1 MSSQE
6 ALEASRRL
14 AKEEGLFVGISS
26 GATCTAALK
35 VGQPW
40 DAATWAAG
48 RPSCELPSLPCPC
61 AGTCMH
67 SRLPTHAAGWRSGS
81 RNCHFRHA
89 SCPAP
94 PHTRTPFPAA
104 PARPQVAARPENH
117 GKRIVVMFASIGERY
132 LSTKLFEDLYVEA
145 KEQGFEPWVEKLPP
159 GFRNDA

>member
-1 MSSQE
+1 MSSPPFP
-6 ALEASRRL
+6 ARAP
-14 AKEEGLFVGISS
+14 AHV
-26 GATCTAALK
+26 CTAASQHMQQ
-35 VGQPW
+35 GG
-40 DAATWAAG
+40 AAAA
-48 RPSCELPSLPCPC
+48 
-61 AGTCMH
+61 
-67 SRLPTHAAGWRSGS
+67 AACVQ

-104 PARPQVAARPENH
+104 PARPQVAARPENR